1 MFTCCEEVMA
11 QSTSTINSISV
22 SIMQIMKDFI
32 SWPRRCKTHDEPAN
46 SGAYVFGI
54 AGCSN
59 SGKTTLSKTLST
71 VLTNEGVKVA
81 VLSQDAFYHRNEQL
95 ERVVC
100 RSDPKVM
107 FYNYDTIKA
116 LDTNKFVLNLLN
128 AIVGNDF
135 VIVEGNMIMEIEN
148 LRHLLHRSIFI
159 TLDYNL
165 CQQRRAARQYDFVQ
179 PERYVEEI
187 VWPTYRN
194 HLANA
199 YDLARRC
206 STIVFVDGNTR
217 RFFDE
222 FEVRTMFSKLSKN
235 LLLIQADEL
244 QLSHAIDFV
253 NTPKNG
259 GTARDNFGDKQVVR
273 LEFEAYDE
281 MVYKELDKLCDELR
295 KNYPTI
301 DRIALIHKV
310 GKVLVGETSIIMAVS
325 APHRKDAFRA
335 TEKGIDC
342 LKIRVPIWKKE
353 VYSDDTY
360 CWKENL

>member
-1 MFTCCEEVMA
+1 MA

-116 LDTNKFVLNLLN
+116 IVILVDVLS
-128 AIVGNDF
+128 
-135 VIVEGNMIMEIEN
+135 GNMIMEIEN

-217 RFFDE
+217 RFL
-222 FEVRTMFSKLSKN
+222 MNLKLGRAEKESIIGRCKDCKHFIM
-235 LLLIQADEL
+235 LDR
-244 QLSHAIDFV
+244 
-253 NTPKNG
+253 
-259 GTARDNFGDKQVVR
+259 TARDNFGDKQVVR

-281 MVYKELDKLCDELR
+281 MKS
-295 KNYPTI
+295 
-301 DRIALIHKV
+301 V
-310 GKVLVGETSIIMAVS
+310 GWETSIIMAVS